1 LVEEWG
7 VDRSKQRDTP
17 RDEPGRPGAKR
28 PYERPRVLTDE
39 AFEQISLA
47 CSMKFGAKK
56 NFT

>member
-1 LVEEWG
+1 
-7 VDRSKQRDTP
+7 
-17 RDEPGRPGAKR
+17 
-28 PYERPRVLTDE
+28 VLTDE